1 MMAVVLARGSGRRRR
16 DAEALLENQ
25 VAETPALVAMAR
37 ACGAAR
43 PSPALAEVSTAT

>member
-1 MMAVVLARGSGRRRR
+1 MMAVIGRLSAASQH

-25 VAETPALVAMAR
+25 VPETTALVAMAR